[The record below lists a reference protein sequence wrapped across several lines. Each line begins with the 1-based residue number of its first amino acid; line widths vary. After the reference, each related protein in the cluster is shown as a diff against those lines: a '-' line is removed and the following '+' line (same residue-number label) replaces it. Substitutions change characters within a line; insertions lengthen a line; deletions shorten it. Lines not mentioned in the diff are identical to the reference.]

1 MKNIIRKIIDEVESD
16 RNELLQKLE
25 AVKTARY
32 SLLLEIKNFYESIGK
47 EVPDE
52 VRKELNTSEFKRRR
66 LSNK

>member
-1 MKNIIRKIIDEVESD
+1 METYD
-16 RNELLQKLE
+16 KLWSE
-25 AVKTARY
+25 YDTQLKTVKAARY
-32 SLLLEIKNFYESIGK
+32 SLLLEIKDFYESIGK

>member
-1 MKNIIRKIIDEVESD
+1 M
-16 RNELLQKLE
+16 
-25 AVKTARY
+25 KTARY
-32 SLLLEIKNFYESIGK
+32 SLLLEIKDFYESIGK

>member
-1 MKNIIRKIIDEVESD
+1 METYD
-16 RNELLQKLE
+16 KLWSE
-25 AVKTARY
+25 YDKQLKTVKAARY
-32 SLLLEIKNFYESIGK
+32 SLLLEIKDFYESIGK

>member
-1 MKNIIRKIIDEVESD
+1 METYDELWSEYNKQLKI
-16 RNELLQKLE
+16 
-25 AVKTARY
+25 VKTARY
-32 SLLLEIKNFYESIGK
+32 SPLPEIKDFYKLIGK

>member
-1 MKNIIRKIIDEVESD
+1 MEAYD
-16 RNELLQKLE
+16 KLWSE
-25 AVKTARY
+25 YNKQLKTVKTARY
-32 SLLLEIKNFYESIGK
+32 SLILEIKDFYKLIGK